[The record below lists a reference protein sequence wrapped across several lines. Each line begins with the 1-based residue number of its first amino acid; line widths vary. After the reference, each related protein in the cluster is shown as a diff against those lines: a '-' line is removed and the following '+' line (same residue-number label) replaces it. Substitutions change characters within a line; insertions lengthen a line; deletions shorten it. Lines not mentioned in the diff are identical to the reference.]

1 MESGGSDAT
10 VPVIGA
16 IDAISSLGVGNV
28 LVAIGGSG
36 ANDAICGGGT
46 LAAIRCSGASLGTD
60 TLGVGGDDIILG
72 VDDLGTSGR
81 CSSGGSGMLVTGKGG
96 SGVSTA
102 GGSILGI
109 GTGGGSDRV
118 SLPPLS

>member
-1 MESGGSDAT
+1 MESGGGDAT

-16 IDAISSLGVGNV
+16 IDTISSLGVGDV
-28 LVAIGGSG
+28 LVAIGG
-36 ANDAICGGGT
+36 I
-46 LAAIRCSGASLGTD
+46 
-60 TLGVGGDDIILG
+60 LGVGGDDIILG

-118 SLPPLS
+118 AIHSLHVS